1 VIASP
6 GTLISIIGLVVFGNS
21 TAGQSVATSLL
32 ARPWNVIGAL
42 LLLPPSAG
50 LSSARSVIYLGGV
63 NLTGHLTVLCCY
75 ALAGTPL
82 AYRWLR
88 GVPPDDDTISRLAG
102 LAIQGLQPREG
113 A

>member
-1 VIASP
+1 
-6 GTLISIIGLVVFGNS
+6 VFGNS

-32 ARPWNVIGAL
+32 ARPWNVIGAR
-42 LLLPPSAG
+42 LPPSAG
-50 LSSARSVIYLGGV
+50 LRSARSVIYLGGV

-75 ALAGTPL
+75 AVAGTLL

-88 GVPPDDDTISRLAG
+88 GVPPDDDTISRLTG